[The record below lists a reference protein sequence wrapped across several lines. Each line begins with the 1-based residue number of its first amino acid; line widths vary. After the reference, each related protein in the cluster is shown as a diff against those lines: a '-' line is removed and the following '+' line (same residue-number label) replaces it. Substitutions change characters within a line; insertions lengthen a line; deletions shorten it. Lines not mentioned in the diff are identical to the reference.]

1 MTHRSNQYN
10 IYKKRGLTLDYK
22 SLDKI
27 RISASI
33 TNTISKYHGIICS
46 RLCFG
51 IKEFN
56 DLMSKDSN
64 ANHRIV
70 SIQLKEFN
78 TALFEIIEEQENQFK
93 SNTLDFQ
100 PLLPDESEPIEVR
113 ALALALWCEGFI
125 DSCGMCIAELD
136 LDIKAIGNGEVSEII
151 EDFSQISTLDPNS
164 ILEEEEEEIAL
175 MELVEYVRVSVQL
188 FFENLRGQTNES

>member
-10 IYKKRGLTLDYK
+10 INKKRGLTLDYK

-33 TNTISKYHGIICS
+33 TNNISEYHGIICS

-56 DLMSKDSN
+56 DLISNDSN
-64 ANHRIV
+64 ENHKIV
-70 SIQLKEFN
+70 SLQLKEFN
-78 TALFEIIEEQENQFK
+78 TALNDIIEEQENLFK
-93 SNTLDFQ
+93 SNVLDFQ

-113 ALALALWCEGFI
+113 ALALALWCSGFI
-125 DSCGMCIAELD
+125 DGCGMCIAELNI
-136 LDIKAIGNGEVSEII
+136 DIKGIGNGEVPEII

-164 ILEEEEEEIAL
+164 ILQEEEEEIAL

-188 FFENLRGQTNES
+188 FYENLRGQANES

>member
-1 MTHRSNQYN
+1 M
-10 IYKKRGLTLDYK
+10 DYK

-33 TNTISKYHGIICS
+33 TNNISEYHGIICS

-56 DLMSKDSN
+56 DLISKDSN
-64 ANHRIV
+64 TNHRIV
-70 SIQLKEFN
+70 SLQLKEFN
-78 TALFEIIEEQENQFK
+78 TALAEIIEEQENLFK
-93 SNTLDFQ
+93 SNVLDFQ

-125 DSCGMCIAELD
+125 DGYGMCIAELE
-136 LDIKAIGNGEVSEII
+136 LDIKSIGDGEISEII

-164 ILEEEEEEIAL
+164 ILQEEEEEIAL
-175 MELVEYVRVSVQL
+175 MELIEYVRVSVQL
-188 FFENLRGQTNES
+188 LLENLRG

>member
-10 IYKKRGLTLDYK
+10 INKKRDLTLDYK

-33 TNTISKYHGIICS
+33 TNNISEYHGIICS

-56 DLMSKDSN
+56 DLISEDSN
-64 ANHRIV
+64 DDHQII
-70 SIQLKEFN
+70 SLQLKEFN
-78 TALFEIIEEQENQFK
+78 TALTEIIEEQENLFE
-93 SNTLDFQ
+93 SNVLDFQ

-113 ALALALWCEGFI
+113 ALALALWCSGFI
-125 DSCGMCIAELD
+125 DGCGMCIAELN
-136 LDIKAIGNGEVSEII
+136 LDIKGIGNGEVPEII
-151 EDFSQISTLDPNS
+151 EDFSQISTLDPNA
-164 ILEEEEEEIAL
+164 ILQEEEEEIAL
-175 MELVEYVRVSVQL
+175 MELVEYVRVGVQL
-188 FFENLRGQTNES
+188 FYENLRGQANES

>member
-33 TNTISKYHGIICS
+33 TNNISEYHGIICS

-56 DLMSKDSN
+56 DLISKDSN
-64 ANHRIV
+64 TNHRIV
-70 SIQLKEFN
+70 SLQMKEFN
-78 TALFEIIEEQENQFK
+78 TVLAGIIEEQEKLFK
-93 SNTLDFQ
+93 SNVLDFQ
-100 PLLPDESEPIEVR
+100 PLLPDESESIEVR
-113 ALALALWCEGFI
+113 AIALALWCQGFI
-125 DSCGMCIAELD
+125 DGCGMCIAELD
-136 LDIKAIGNGEVSEII
+136 LDIKSISDGEISEII
-151 EDFSQISTLDPNS
+151 EDFSQISTLDSNS
-164 ILEEEEEEIAL
+164 ILQEEEEEIAL

-188 FFENLRGQTNES
+188 LFENLRG

>member
-33 TNTISKYHGIICS
+33 TNNISEYHGIICS

-56 DLMSKDSN
+56 DLISKDSN
-64 ANHRIV
+64 TNHRIV
-70 SIQLKEFN
+70 SLQMKEFN
-78 TALFEIIEEQENQFK
+78 TVLAGIIEEQEKLFK
-93 SNTLDFQ
+93 SNVLDFQ
-100 PLLPDESEPIEVR
+100 PLLPDESESIEVR
-113 ALALALWCEGFI
+113 ALALALWCQGFI
-125 DSCGMCIAELD
+125 DGCGMCIAELD
-136 LDIKAIGNGEVSEII
+136 LDIKSISDGEISEII
-151 EDFSQISTLDPNS
+151 EDFSQISTLDSNS
-164 ILEEEEEEIAL
+164 ILQEEEEEIAL

-188 FFENLRGQTNES
+188 LFENLRG

>member
-10 IYKKRGLTLDYK
+10 IYKKRDLALDYK

-33 TNTISKYHGIICS
+33 TNNISKYHGIICS

-64 ANHRIV
+64 ANHQIV

-78 TALFEIIEEQENQFK
+78 AALFEIIEEQENQFK
-93 SNTLDFQ
+93 SNVLDFQ

-113 ALALALWCEGFI
+113 ALALALWSEGFI

-136 LDIKAIGNGEVSEII
+136 LDIEGIGNGEVSEII